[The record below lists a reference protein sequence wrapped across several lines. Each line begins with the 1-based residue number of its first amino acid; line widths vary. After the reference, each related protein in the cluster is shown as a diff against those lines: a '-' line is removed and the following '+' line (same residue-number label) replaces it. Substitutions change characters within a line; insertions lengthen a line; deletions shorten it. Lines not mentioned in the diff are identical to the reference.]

1 MKLSKYYILTIYFHG
16 FLNAFSTCN
25 YKSIRCNN
33 MNILLNHF
41 STKMP
46 KGLAKDLK
54 NKQSIQEKT
63 TIECLPSYLKKKDN
77 NLLINLR
84 VKPNAKNTSIYFNAD
99 TEVLNINIQEQ
110 PVNNQSNV
118 AIISYFSDILNL
130 KKRDISIVAG
140 LKSRDKV
147 LMVSNI
153 SVEDLSNKINQN
165 VE

>member
-1 MKLSKYYILTIYFHG
+1 MHFTN
-16 FLNAFSTCN
+16 LNDLCIPAYC
-25 YKSIRCNN
+25 
-33 MNILLNHF
+33 
-41 STKMP
+41 
-46 KGLAKDLK
+46 LAKDLK
-54 NKQSIQEKT
+54 NKQEKT
-63 TIECLPSYLKKKDN
+63 IIECLPSYLKKKDN

-99 TEVLNINIQEQ
+99 AEVLNINIQEQ

-153 SVEDLSNKINQN
+153 SVEDLTNKINQN